1 MTNEVE
7 NYLTEHNIDYVR
19 HEFPWSLDDSDTAR
33 LKAEEL
39 NIAHD
44 TIYKTLVLKGDK
56 TGVVIALVPL
66 DSRLDYKKTA
76 KATGNRKIGFPPMDF
91 VLEHTGY
98 EHGANTPIGIYMK
111 HPDYTLIFDASVNA
125 HDTLIVSSGEI
136 GHSVEVKVKE
146 LLDLLKPEVA
156 AIQK

>member
-1 MTNEVE
+1 MANEVE
-7 NYLTEHNIDYVR
+7 QYLTAHEIAYVR
-19 HEFPWSLDDSDTAR
+19 YEFPWTLDDSDTAR

-39 NIAHD
+39 NVPHE

-76 KATGNRKIGFPPMDF
+76 KATGNRKIGFPPMEF

-98 EHGANTPIGIYMK
+98 EHGANTPIGIYMH
-111 HPDYTLIFDASVNA
+111 HPEYTLVFDASVNA
-125 HDTLIVSSGEI
+125 HEKIILSSGEI
-136 GHSVEVKVKE
+136 GHSVEVATKS
-146 LLDLLKPEVA
+146 LLALLQPVVA
-156 AIQK
+156 EIQK